1 MEHRLSRFLA
11 VETAAVAAYRLVIDR
26 FPHEH
31 TGMLHAGLHSHEM
44 LMEAL
49 REWIEN
55 LGGTAS
61 AHDDDDGNSFA
72 DLDQVASDHA
82 GYLHA
87 ITILRQGE
95 RDIELESGQDL
106 DRLDEF
112 SRMFIERQVV
122 PEHARCLSALG

>member
-1 MEHRLSRFLA
+1 MMLRLSRFLA
-11 VETAAVAAYRLVIDR
+11 VEAAAVAAYRLVIGR
-26 FPHEH
+26 FPDEH
-31 TGMLHAGLHSHEM
+31 IGMLHSGLHSHEM
-44 LMEAL
+44 LMESL
-49 REWIEN
+49 RAWIEN
-55 LGGTAS
+55 LGEPAS
-61 AHDDDDGNSFA
+61 SGDDGNCFA

-95 RDIELESGQDL
+95 RAIGLESGQDL

-112 SRMFIERQVV
+112 SRVFIERQVV

>member
-55 LGGTAS
+55 LGESAS
-61 AHDDDDGNSFA
+61 GGADGNRFA